1 MSPWT
6 SLSGLRAVAGPAIRE
21 LTFPQCETIL
31 RRGSLG
37 HLAMRDAGGAY
48 IVPLLYVFADGCL
61 YGHAAPGRKLTLMRR
76 SGHVAFS
83 VEEIEDLARWRS
95 VLVRGKF
102 EELHEDEDRARAR
115 MLLVRSF
122 GGNMAMITAGHGNRT
137 TLADA
142 VLFRIVPEEITGR
155 ALGSP
160 SV

>member
-6 SLSGLRAVAGPAIRE
+6 SLSGLRAAAGSAIRE
-21 LTFPQCETIL
+21 LTFAECESIL
-31 RRGSLG
+31 RRGSVG
-37 HLAMRDAGGAY
+37 HLAMRDAEGAY
-48 IVPLLYVFADGCL
+48 IVPLVYVFADGCL

-76 SGHVAFS
+76 WGHVAFS
-83 VEEIEDLARWRS
+83 VEEVEDLTRWRS

-102 EELHEDEDRARAR
+102 EELCNDEDRDRAR
-115 MLLVRSF
+115 MLLLRAF
-122 GGNMAMITAGHGNRT
+122 GGNMAMVTAGHGNRT

-155 ALGSP
+155 TLGSP